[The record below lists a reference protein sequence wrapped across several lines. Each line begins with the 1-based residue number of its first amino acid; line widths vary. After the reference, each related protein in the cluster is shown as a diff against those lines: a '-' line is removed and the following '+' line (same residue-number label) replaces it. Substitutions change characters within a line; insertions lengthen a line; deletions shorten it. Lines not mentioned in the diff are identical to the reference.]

1 MHCWYQLI
9 QRALSSLQ
17 VCGSAHVGHDR
28 SQHWTTQAWF
38 ERHVLEIS
46 KGFLWFFHEFLWF
59 SMLFYAFEVFVSHP
73 AERGHQC
80 VLIAMLISHRPYGI
94 FPGLQVRQWRRGWQA
109 VGQGCCGTSLCS
121 IRPGNWCFWLDL
133 FFFERKILEEVSTS
147 AGVVS
152 LVLMVEFCHDLFL
165 QNTER
170 TALIRLFVSGLVL
183 EVQVALMR
191 LRTWMLQT
199 TSSCSDHPSFCR
211 AREHAVIDVI

>member
-38 ERHVLEIS
+38 ERHVLEFS

-133 FFFERKILEEVSTS
+133 FFFKERFWKRCLLQLGWWAWFLWWSFATTCFCKILKELRWLDCLFQVWYWRCRWHWCGWEH
-147 AGVVS
+147 GCFKRQ
-152 LVLMVEFCHDLFL
+152 VL
-165 QNTER
+165 
-170 TALIRLFVSGLVL
+170 
-183 EVQVALMR
+183 
-191 LRTWMLQT
+191 
-199 TSSCSDHPSFCR
+199 
-211 AREHAVIDVI
+211 AVIIPVSAEHESTQS

>member
-1 MHCWYQLI
+1 MCLACNVGSWFIRFSKLFFGYRSICHTSLNKHAQKTSFSNLKFWRMHCWYQLI

-38 ERHVLEIS
+38 ERHVLEFS

-133 FFFERKILEEVSTS
+133 FFF
-147 AGVVS
+147 
-152 LVLMVEFCHDLFL
+152 
-165 QNTER
+165 
-170 TALIRLFVSGLVL
+170 
-183 EVQVALMR
+183 
-191 LRTWMLQT
+191 
-199 TSSCSDHPSFCR
+199 
-211 AREHAVIDVI
+211 